1 MPRSVFRLLW
11 QTIEAKG
18 EFFGY
23 VQNMATNGDHYWVF
37 AHVTPSFD
45 AAGNMVGFHSNRR
58 RPDPAQIARIEPVYR
73 RLLDEEARHGDRRQG
88 LEAGFALFQSCC
100 VKRACPMTSSHSLS
114 DPALLVG
121 AAALAGAGARG
132 RRGPRLRLVAAGCGA
147 TAALASG
154 AAILGLR
161 GMRAPSGAWSRSAAP
176 PTPATWSAA
185 S

>member
-1 MPRSVFRLLW
+1 MATARPTPTGRESPFAENELIVTKTDLKGRITYANEVFLRISRLALDGALGQPHSLIRHPSMPRSVFRLLW

-88 LEAGFALFQSCC
+88 LEAGFALFQSMLREKG
-100 VKRACPMTSSHSLS
+100 VPYDQFAFSL
-114 DPALLVG
+114 
-121 AAALAGAGARG
+121 
-132 RRGPRLRLVAAGCGA
+132 
-147 TAALASG
+147 
-154 AAILGLR
+154 
-161 GMRAPSGAWSRSAAP
+161 
-176 PTPATWSAA
+176 
-185 S
+185 